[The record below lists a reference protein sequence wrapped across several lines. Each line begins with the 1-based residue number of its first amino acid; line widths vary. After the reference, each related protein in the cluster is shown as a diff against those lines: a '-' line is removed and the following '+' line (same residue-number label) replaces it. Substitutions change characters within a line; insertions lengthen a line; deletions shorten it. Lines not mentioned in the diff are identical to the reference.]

1 VAWFLLQVAQR
12 LGKPRNQSEH
22 FLMLTALILV
32 CSLASVP
39 DLAACTE
46 QNARVVLRDP
56 ETFTV
61 PSSCLMHGQAYLAES
76 AIGREL
82 GENEAVKVLCLRSR
96 TFTTNSE
103 TNASTALAHLP

>member
-1 VAWFLLQVAQR
+1 
-12 LGKPRNQSEH
+12 
-22 FLMLTALILV
+22 MLTALILV

-39 DLAACTE
+39 NLAACTE
-46 QNARVVLRDP
+46 ENARVVLRDP
-56 ETFTV
+56 ETFTA
-61 PSSCLMHGQAYLAES
+61 PTTCLMHGQAYLAET

-96 TFTTNSE
+96 TTNSE

>member
-1 VAWFLLQVAQR
+1 
-12 LGKPRNQSEH
+12 
-22 FLMLTALILV
+22 MLTALILV

-39 DLAACTE
+39 NLAACTE
-46 QNARVVLRDP
+46 ENALVVLRDP

-61 PSSCLMHGQAYLAES
+61 PTSCLMHGQAYLAET

-96 TFTTNSE
+96 AFTTNSE